1 MEITELQAYKK
12 LKDSFEKKGYS
23 QGNQD
28 YLPVYHHYSIYE
40 KRFLRDIYDLNTDI
54 PFSWFCNPKPL
65 KPNQYISAY
74 VYAIENGEIKFED
87 IPEEYLTRKFFLH
100 TTSSV
105 HEDIVEYIKE
115 HPEKFDKQFFKDHIE
130 TNYYNLEFKLNDFE
144 YMPLDYIDEELVACA
159 MFKSIDMRYS
169 ERSDCDDWFYSVYRR
184 KPEVLTQELYILGAR
199 CFSQKLHK
207 ENHFLNI
214 TPKEYQTA
222 EFYLALCLNK
232 AIVTEDIPENILTND
247 FLIVLLNDS
256 PENIRCFSESA
267 LEREV
272 EITGKGIFKFW
283 QIAIIKD
290 GYQIA
295 NLPLNKERI
304 EFFLSIYGKNS
315 NEFDYGL
322 KKNYNL

>member
-12 LKDSFEKKGYS
+12 LKDIFEKKGYS

-40 KRFLRDIYDLNTDI
+40 KRLLRDIYDLNPDI
-54 PFSWFCNPKPL
+54 LFSWFCNPKPL
-65 KPNQYISAY
+65 KPNQYVSAY
-74 VYAIENGEIKFED
+74 VHAIENGEIKFED

-115 HPEKFDKQFFKDHIE
+115 HQKKFDKQFFKDHIE

-184 KPEVLTQELYILGAR
+184 KPEVLT
-199 CFSQKLHK
+199 
-207 ENHFLNI
+207 FLNI
-214 TPKEYQTA
+214 TPKEYQTT
-222 EFYLALCLNK
+222 EFYLALCLNN

-247 FLIVLLNDS
+247 FLIGFLNDS
-256 PENIRCFSESA
+256 PKNIRCFSELA

-272 EITGKGIFKFW
+272 EITGKGI
-283 QIAIIKD
+283 
-290 GYQIA
+290 
-295 NLPLNKERI
+295 
-304 EFFLSIYGKNS
+304 LSFGK
-315 NEFDYGL
+315 
-322 KKNYNL
+322 